1 MKSGAIRFLLSGCLW
16 GAWIMDT
23 GGQES
28 SKAECCKYIA
38 AYSPSQLVKIENIQP
53 KPTRTVVEMTADEL
67 KRRHPE
73 LSTLKFNL
81 DQGSLDLL
89 LKKVGNNIEVFF
101 RDLANISCKEDV
113 LFQITTRKKSI
124 STKKLHR
131 EFSYLILPRQM
142 GFPWTED
149 RADKDGRPVQNNP
162 KFCISKGYA
171 YTCAYIHPDHQK
183 CSSFRCL
190 GRDAKGAYVLAFAQ
204 KPEDQD
210 YLTGYVDAT
219 SDTAM
224 QFLVQGFVWL
234 NAENCQITR
243 MKTYML
249 FPSGSLREQTTD
261 ICYQET
267 RFDKISQS
275 FWLPKEVTITWSFPT
290 VMCKNQHKY
299 SDFRLF
305 SVETNYKIDKPQAKK
320 PY

>member
-1 MKSGAIRFLLSGCLW
+1 MKSGAARLLMSGCLW
-16 GAWIMDT
+16 GAGIMYS
-23 GGQES
+23 GGQEL

-38 AYSPSQLVKIENIQP
+38 AYSPSQLVKIESIQP
-53 KPTRTVVEMTADEL
+53 KPTKTVVEMTADDL
-67 KRRHPE
+67 KRRYSE

-89 LKKVGNNIEVFF
+89 LKNVGNNIDVFY
-101 RDLANISCKEDV
+101 RDLANISCKERV
-113 LFQITTRKKSI
+113 HFQIITRKNSF
-124 STKKLHR
+124 SALESQQ
-131 EFSYLILPRQM
+131 EFSYLILPRQT

-149 RADKDGRPVQNNP
+149 RADKKGRPVQNDP

-171 YTCAYIHPDHQK
+171 YTCAYLHPDHQK
-183 CSSFRCL
+183 CSVFRCL
-190 GRDAKGAYVLAFAQ
+190 GRDKGAYVLAFAQ
-204 KPEDQD
+204 KPEAED

-219 SDTAM
+219 SGTAL

-234 NAENCQITR
+234 NAQNYQIIR
-243 MKTYML
+243 MKTCML

-261 ICYQET
+261 IYYQET
-267 RFDKISQS
+267 RFDKIPQS

-290 VMCKNQHKY
+290 VMCKNRHRY